1 MNPQEI
7 KSFFEKFSEKRSR
20 TIVILD
26 FGNVVKWQVSL
37 KWRIGIRHLGNIVKN
52 FSTGQ
57 KFLRRFYYGS
67 DYGPNEKSLDMDNWS
82 RVMLAQANM
91 SGFEVVTKRVKYIR
105 SQDNVYGY
113 EKKCD
118 LDVEM
123 TVDLIRERDNY
134 DNIVLF
140 SGDGDLM
147 YAVRYLNAEFGK
159 KCYVFGAR
167 DHIGREVFD
176 AKKDGIVTSIFFTED
191 FEYRLNMDRNSH

>member
-1 MNPQEI
+1 
-7 KSFFEKFSEKRSR
+7 
-20 TIVILD
+20 
-26 FGNVVKWQVSL
+26 
-37 KWRIGIRHLGNIVKN
+37 
-52 FSTGQ
+52 
-57 KFLRRFYYGS
+57 
-67 DYGPNEKSLDMDNWS
+67 
-82 RVMLAQANM
+82 
-91 SGFEVVTKRVKYIR
+91 
-105 SQDNVYGY
+105 
-113 EKKCD
+113 
-118 LDVEM
+118 
-123 TVDLIRERDNY
+123 LIRERDNY